1 MPAPRVG
8 VGIQGMGERIRQ
20 LGGSLE
26 IESGGHGT
34 SVVAVLPAKRTSSDT
49 PLETADIES

>member
-8 VGIQGMGERIRQ
+8 VGIQGMRERIRQ

-34 SVVAVLPAKRTSSDT
+34 SVVAVLPAKRTSSDV
-49 PLETADIES
+49 PLETADIAS